1 MIQKG
6 CLLIYNKAVP
16 GQWENF
22 LRPGLHSREAQD
34 LVIEVS
40 KGVLQKMLFM
50 NDLNDKNKQTS
61 LEED

>member
-16 GQWENF
+16 DQWENF

-40 KGVLQKMLFM
+40 KGV
-50 NDLNDKNKQTS
+50 
-61 LEED
+61 